1 MTTTETTADVR
12 VSFKKP
18 AYAYV
23 DFVKHR
29 FNEGAQEV
37 TISGLGRAICGA
49 VSVADLLRTQ
59 GLVTITKIQTSRG
72 EIKKS
77 QTTDRIVIIVTKA
90 KDFDK
95 MYEQQQIEQEERKK
109 ARAANAAK

>member
-1 MTTTETTADVR
+1 MTSTDSTDVR

-29 FNEGAQEV
+29 LHEGV
-37 TISGLGRAICGA
+37 VSITISGLGRAVASA

-72 EIKKS
+72 EVDGS
-77 QTTDRIVIIVTKA
+77 QSTDRIEIVVNKA
-90 KDFDK
+90 KDFEK
-95 MYEQQQIEQEERKK
+95 IYEQQQKEREEKKK
-109 ARAANAAK
+109 AKAEEQ

>member
-1 MTTTETTADVR
+1 MTAAENTADVR

-29 FNEGAQEV
+29 FNEGIESV
-37 TISGLGRAICGA
+37 TISGLGRAVASA

-72 EIKKS
+72 EVEGS
-77 QTTDRIVIIVTKA
+77 QSTDRIEIVVQKSA
-90 KDFDK
+90 DFSK
-95 MYEQQQIEQEERKK
+95 IYEQQQKEREEKKK
-109 ARAANAAK
+109 AKEEQA